1 MPYMPSLTTTLL
13 VVATVAIFNFF
24 LGSKDDNKRDNSSAS
39 PPRSTGTTSQSYPSS
54 PPNPYS
60 RGQTTTRTPATSDKR
75 HDSYHSTRAPYH
87 HTPSPDATR
96 THVFGYPE
104 SPPTHSRTLSSSS
117 GSDLGTNSS
126 TRRVLHS
133 PRTVADI
140 LYGVGVKSAAND
152 EDMKKVATELRDKAR
167 RSDREMRSAFD
178 LAKTAQRRGDYR
190 AEQRHRQD
198 AIAYESERKSLDKR
212 AAKIFF
218 SENNKVRGH
227 PSRCQYRAQP
237 LSCHW
242 QALTKGTVD
251 LHDLHVAEAMEYA
264 KKELQSALYRN
275 DDEIC
280 FIVGTSFSHPC
291 GICS

>member
-1 MPYMPSLTTTLL
+1 MPSLTTTLL
-13 VVATVAIFNFF
+13 VVAAASVAIFNFF
-24 LGSKDDNKRDNSSAS
+24 SGSKDDNKRDNGSAS
-39 PPRSTGTTSQSYPSS
+39 PPRSTGTTTQPYPSS
-54 PPNPYS
+54 PPNSYS
-60 RGQTTTRTPATSDKR
+60 RGQTFTKSPATSDKH
-75 HDSYHSTRAPYH
+75 HDPYHSTRAPYH
-87 HTPSPDATR
+87 HTPSPAATR
-96 THVFGYPE
+96 THVFAYPE

-133 PRTVADI
+133 PPIVPDT
-140 LYGVGVKSAAND
+140 LYGVGFKSAAND
-152 EDMKKVATELRDKAR
+152 EDMKKVATELREKAR

-178 LAKTAQRRGDYR
+178 LAKSAQRRGDYR

-212 AAKIFF
+212 AAKILF

-227 PSRCQYRAQP
+227 PSRCQYHAQP
-237 LSCHW
+237 LSCHG

-251 LHDLHVAEAMEYA
+251 LHDLYVAEAMGYA
-264 KKELQSALYRN
+264 KKELQSALYRD